1 MFRAVTMI
9 GTTGSSTA
17 AIVAEDD
24 LVAFEARPGC
34 APAAPDCRCRSVSG
48 ARSPGEGAISP
59 VGERRAPGA
68 ISPVGERR
76 APGPVEADVAAER
89 KGRRVGARR

>member
-59 VGERRAPGA
+59 VGERRAPG
-68 ISPVGERR
+68 
-76 APGPVEADVAAER
+76 PVEADVAAER
-89 KGRRVGARR
+89 KGPRVGARR

>member
-48 ARSPGEGAISP
+48 ARSPGEGAISQ
-59 VGERRAPGA
+59 VG
-68 ISPVGERR
+68 
-76 APGPVEADVAAER
+76 
-89 KGRRVGARR
+89 